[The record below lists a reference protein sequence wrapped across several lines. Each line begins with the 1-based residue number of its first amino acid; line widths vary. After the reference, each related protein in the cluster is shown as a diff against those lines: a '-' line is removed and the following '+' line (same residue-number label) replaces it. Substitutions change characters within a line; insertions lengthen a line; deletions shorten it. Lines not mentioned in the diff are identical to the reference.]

1 MSTAMFAAEMAVK
14 ANLKFPSSDAFR
26 AQIVEYSPTS
36 SKEELDAAIAAYK
49 QDAVTVPEQPKVEW
63 ETPAHTEIDPFDP
76 EYDLIVNAQISAVEP
91 GVVPFVRAAI
101 KRGFHVFPLIP
112 KEKKP
117 LPGSHGFE
125 DSKAPS
131 DPLALSPW
139 EQDPNR
145 NIGIDL
151 GASDLCVLDFDKPES
166 IPTWLNETKTYKVR
180 TGKGVHIYFKGARKT
195 TKLYIDGNLVGDVKS
210 AGGYVL
216 SNGSVHPSGAIYTTV
231 DDSLIVDTPDRIS
244 ELVKHDSERVNAS
257 EDGPPIPRGS
267 HDTQLFRIACVLRN
281 AGMNYSE
288 IREALINICQ
298 RRCENY
304 GSDYVD
310 MCEKKAKSA
319 CKYPVGQASP
329 ALQFEAQTVQPDTP
343 TGRTMKFVRGDSIKP
358 VRLKWL
364 WRGRILADKLN
375 VFSGEPD
382 VGKGMT
388 TVDLAARITR
398 HHDFPDCKNELD
410 GPKDVV
416 FLSSEDDMEDTI
428 VPRLIVAGADMSRI
442 HFVEISENT
451 TKTVEEGIV
460 CLDRDLPALEEM
472 VKQYPDTVLII
483 PDPVIAFLGD
493 ADPNKDRDVR
503 PIYSKM
509 KNFAKKLNVGWL
521 FVNHWNKNQN
531 ATSINRTS
539 GAKTMVSAPRATW
552 MFTKSPE
559 DPTRFLMMKGKG
571 NLSSNTVKTL
581 AYRIK
586 GQDYDFQD
594 GRGIEKEA
602 IGKLIWDGET
612 DHTTEEVLQD
622 ANDPK
627 LRRNDKAEEFVTR
640 FLQDGAKLASE
651 VYRAGDKESLSTD
664 KLKRA
669 RYALEYLA
677 EKIDDHWYW
686 AKSKEDLTAIG
697 TRVYSKGTH
706 VNFDRPEESESTAQT
721 VLQRGRGGPR
731 SGAGRKPK
739 NQTESTVQSP

>member
-1 MSTAMFAAEMAVK
+1 M
-14 ANLKFPSSDAFR
+14 
-26 AQIVEYSPTS
+26 
-36 SKEELDAAIAAYK
+36 
-49 QDAVTVPEQPKVEW
+49 
-63 ETPAHTEIDPFDP
+63 
-76 EYDLIVNAQISAVEP
+76 
-91 GVVPFVRAAI
+91 
-101 KRGFHVFPLIP
+101 
-112 KEKKP
+112 
-117 LPGSHGFE
+117 
-125 DSKAPS
+125 
-131 DPLALSPW
+131 
-139 EQDPNR
+139 
-145 NIGIDL
+145 
-151 GASDLCVLDFDKPES
+151 
-166 IPTWLNETKTYKVR
+166 
-180 TGKGVHIYFKGARKT
+180 
-195 TKLYIDGNLVGDVKS
+195 
-210 AGGYVL
+210 
-216 SNGSVHPSGAIYTTV
+216 
-231 DDSLIVDTPDRIS
+231 
-244 ELVKHDSERVNAS
+244 
-257 EDGPPIPRGS
+257 
-267 HDTQLFRIACVLRN
+267 
-281 AGMNYSE
+281 
-288 IREALINICQ
+288 
-298 RRCENY
+298 
-304 GSDYVD
+304 
-310 MCEKKAKSA
+310 
-319 CKYPVGQASP
+319 
-329 ALQFEAQTVQPDTP
+329 QFI
-343 TGRTMKFVRGDSIKP
+343 RGDSIKP
-358 VRLKWL
+358 ARLKWL

-398 HHDFPDCKNELD
+398 HWDFPDCKNELN

-442 HFVEISENT
+442 HFVQISENT
-451 TKTVEEGIV
+451 SGTVEEGIV
-460 CLDRDLPALEEM
+460 RLDEDLPALEEM
-472 VKQYPDTVLII
+472 VKQHPDTVLII
-483 PDPVIAFLGD
+483 PDPVIAFLGN

-571 NLSSNTVKTL
+571 NLSSNSVKTL

-622 ANDPK
+622 ANEPK
-627 LRRNDKAEEFVTR
+627 LRRNTKAEEFLAQ

-669 RYALEYLA
+669 RYALDYAA
-677 EKIDDHWYW
+677 EEVDRRWYW
-686 AKSKEDLTAIG
+686 AKSQEDLAAIK
-697 TRVYSKGTH
+697 TNVYSKGMH
-706 VNFDRPEESESTAQT
+706 VSFEQKEPEESESTVQDK
-721 VLQRGRGGPR
+721 RHGGVRPG
-731 SGAGRKPK
+731 SGPKPK
-739 NQTESTVQSP
+739 RKYTSVGL